1 MKFLVTKDLAH
12 SQLLAYLMA
21 AVLVAILLYLGLDVV
36 LHGYV
41 IGSDLTAIQT
51 TLFGNMETFE
61 EPILIDS
68 LLLQVHIDLFMTI
81 FVLLILSSIYIRLH
95 DKTTR
100 MKWVLH
106 ALFITGLLAPLSL
119 LFAYFLSE
127 TFVMVWVVTF
137 LLWHLLAFVVA
148 LSIFPR
154 LNFR

>member
-12 SQLLAYLMA
+12 SQLLAYLIG

-41 IGSDLTAIQT
+41 IGSDMTAIHS
-51 TLFGNMETFE
+51 TLFGNAETFE

-95 DKTTR
+95 NKTTT

-106 ALFITGLLAPLSL
+106 ALFVLGLLAPLSL
-119 LFAYFLSE
+119 LFAYFWSE
-127 TFVMVWVVTF
+127 IFVMVWGVTF
-137 LLWHLLAFVVA
+137 LLCHLLAFIVA
-148 LSIFPR
+148 FSIFPR

>member
-12 SQLLAYLMA
+12 SQLLAYLMGG
-21 AVLVAILLYLGLDVV
+21 VLVAILLYLGLDVV

-41 IGSDLTAIQT
+41 IGSDMAAIQS
-51 TLFGNMETFE
+51 TLFGNAETFE

-106 ALFITGLLAPLSL
+106 TLFITGLLAPLSL
-119 LFAYFLSE
+119 LFAYLWSE
-127 TFVMVWVVTF
+127 TFVMVWIVTF
-137 LLWHLLAFVVA
+137 LLWHLLAFVVI

-154 LNFR
+154 LKFR

>member
-12 SQLLAYLMA
+12 SQLLAYLIGI
-21 AVLVAILLYLGLDVV
+21 VLVAILLYLGLDVV

-41 IGSDLTAIQT
+41 IGSDLTAIHS
-51 TLFGNMETFE
+51 TLFGNAETFE

-81 FVLLILSSIYIRLH
+81 FVLLILSAVYIRVH
-95 DKTTR
+95 NKTTA

-106 ALFITGLLAPLSL
+106 ALFILGLLAPLSL
-119 LFAYFLSE
+119 LLAYFWSE
-127 TFVMVWVVTF
+127 AFVLIWVVAF
-137 LLWHLLAFVVA
+137 LLWHLFAIGIS

>member
-1 MKFLVTKDLAH
+1 MKFLITKDLAH
-12 SQLLAYLMA
+12 SQLLAYLIA
-21 AVLVAILLYLGLDVV
+21 AVIVTTLFYLGLDLV
-36 LHGYV
+36 LHGYM
-41 IGSDLTAIQT
+41 IGSDLASIHT

-81 FVLLILSSIYIRLH
+81 FVLLILSSVYIRLH

-106 ALFITGLLAPLSL
+106 TLFTVGLLAPLSL
-119 LFAYFLSE
+119 LFAYFWSE
-127 TFVMVWVVTF
+127 AFVMVWVITF

>member
-12 SQLLAYLMA
+12 SQLLAYLIG
-21 AVLVAILLYLGLDVV
+21 AVLVAMLLYLGLDLV

-41 IGSDLTAIQT
+41 IGSDLAAIQT

-106 ALFITGLLAPLSL
+106 TLFITGLLSPLSL
-119 LFAYFLSE
+119 LFAYFWSE

-154 LNFR
+154 LRFR

>member
-119 LFAYFLSE
+119 LFAYFWSE

>member
-12 SQLLAYLMA
+12 SQLLAYLIG
-21 AVLVAILLYLGLDVV
+21 AVLVAMLLYLGLDVV

-41 IGSDLTAIQT
+41 IGADMTAIHS
-51 TLFGNMETFE
+51 TLFGDLETFE

-81 FVLLILSSIYIRLH
+81 FVLLILSAIYIRLH
-95 DKTTR
+95 NKTTA

-106 ALFITGLLAPLSL
+106 ALFILGLLAPLSL
-119 LFAYFLSE
+119 LLAYFWSE
-127 TFVMVWVVTF
+127 TFVTVWIVTF
-137 LLWHLLAFVVA
+137 LLWHLLAIMVS